1 LRRSAGSALFIVAVF
16 GAFFLLSELVP
27 GGGAALVGPPAG
39 YVLRD
44 LVMAIRVARW
54 QKRHDHVLAWVGS
67 GDEVES
73 RILL

>member
-1 LRRSAGSALFIVAVF
+1 MRSRTWLTYHRDVRPPRRGKFSC
-16 GAFFLLSELVP
+16 
-27 GGGAALVGPPAG
+27 
-39 YVLRD
+39 
-44 LVMAIRVARW
+44 VMAIRVARW